1 MTKQLLKN
9 ALLELMQE
17 KPVTRISIRELCEQA
32 DLNRTT
38 FYLHYTDQMDLLR
51 HIEREILEQ
60 TEEAMQNIHTD
71 LHTTALVSAFLSYVR
86 ENDLTFRTLL
96 GRDDSESFRRDF
108 VREIRLVMAPN
119 LPEYGD
125 RRETEYVLSF
135 MMYGC
140 LYIIIEWMEK
150 GYEEKPEEIAALI
163 YRLCENIDTSKNGF
177 S

>member
-1 MTKQLLKN
+1 MTKRLLKT

-17 KPVTRISIRELCEQA
+17 KPFSRISIRELCEQA

-38 FYLHYTDQMDLLR
+38 FYLHYTDQTDLLR
-51 HIEREILEQ
+51 HIEKEILEQ
-60 TEEAMQNIHTD
+60 TKEAMQNIHTD
-71 LHTTALVSAFLSYVR
+71 FRTTALVGAFLTYVR

-108 VREIRLVMAPN
+108 VRELRHVMAPN

-125 RRETEYVLSF
+125 SKETEYVLSF

-150 GYEEKPEEIAALI
+150 GYEESTEEIAALI
-163 YRLCENIDTSKNGF
+163 YRVCESIKA
-177 S
+177 